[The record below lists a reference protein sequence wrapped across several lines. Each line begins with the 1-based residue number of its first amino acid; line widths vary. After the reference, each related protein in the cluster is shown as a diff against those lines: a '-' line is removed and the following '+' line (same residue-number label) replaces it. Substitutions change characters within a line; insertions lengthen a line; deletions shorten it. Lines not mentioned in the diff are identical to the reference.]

1 MLFPQINIRY
11 GDTLFSWI
19 AIHKTVEFTYLKILR
34 VQYVI
39 FIFVYLAFKPST
51 SLHSKGAI
59 LAMAVMVLAVS
70 LFTLFIHKNFV
81 YFICDMTI
89 QL

>member
-1 MLFPQINIRY
+1 MLFPQINITY
-11 GDTLFSWI
+11 GDTQFSWI
-19 AIHKTVEFTYLKILR
+19 AIHKTVEFMYLR

-51 SLHSKGAI
+51 SSHSKAAI

>member
-19 AIHKTVEFTYLKILR
+19 AIHKTVEFTYLR

-39 FIFVYLAFKPST
+39 FIFIYLAFKPST
-51 SLHSKGAI
+51 PLHSKAAI
-59 LAMAVMVLAVS
+59 LAMAVIVLAVS

>member
-11 GDTLFSWI
+11 SDTLFSWI
-19 AIHKTVEFTYLKILR
+19 AIHKTVEVTYLR

-39 FIFVYLAFKPST
+39 FIFVYLAFKPLT
-51 SLHSKGAI
+51 SLHSKAAI